1 VEMENYGT
9 RYREGLDLV
18 VKGIDCSIKPGEKV
32 SGLRISCVVFKNMP
46 GSRLHVAICVGIIY

>member
-1 VEMENYGT
+1 MENYGT

-32 SGLRISCVVFKNMP
+32 GGLRISCAVIKNMP
-46 GSRLHVAICVGIIY
+46 GSRLQVSICVGIIY